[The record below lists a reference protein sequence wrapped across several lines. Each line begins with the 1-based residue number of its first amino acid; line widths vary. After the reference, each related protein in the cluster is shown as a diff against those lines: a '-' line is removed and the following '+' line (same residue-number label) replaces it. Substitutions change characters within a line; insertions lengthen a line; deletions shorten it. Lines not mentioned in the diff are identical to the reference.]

1 MTSKSTFVLKLTGI
15 DLDNIKA
22 GDIGRLLNDF
32 CKLLGDEYLYFDN
45 IYSGSA
51 VLKVKTEPEYYA
63 DKIENLSK
71 NINKQSSALD
81 DIHKIMRRYSQNFRD
96 IDASIF
102 ASRTAVNDDRMDLI
116 HHIEFRKPLS
126 HTFEQSETFTG
137 KLLKP
142 AHGKD
147 DTDHFTILL
156 GNEKTISVSVSK
168 NLSYDLAPHLE
179 SLWRFESLIKFRGIA
194 CYELQQK
201 YILLLKSFEANSF
214 EIVENKTTAKSWI
227 EDFVDCGDSGWKDN
241 DDPINTWLEERHS

>member
-1 MTSKSTFVLKLTGI
+1 MTDKSIFVLKLTGI
-15 DLDNIKA
+15 DLKNIKA

-63 DKIENLSK
+63 NKIEKLSE
-71 NINKQSSALD
+71 NIVKQSSALD
-81 DIHKIMRRYSQNFRD
+81 DIHKVMRRYSQQFTD

-102 ASRTAVNDDRMDLI
+102 ASRTAVNDDDMELI
-116 HHIEFRKPLS
+116 HHIEFRKSLS
-126 HTFEQSETFTG
+126 HTFEQPETFVG

-156 GNEKTISVSVSK
+156 GNNKTISVSVPK

-179 SLWRFESLIKFRGIA
+179 SLWRFKSLIKFRGIA

-201 YILLLKSFEANSF
+201 YSLLLKSFDADSF
-214 EIVENKTTAKSWI
+214 EIIENKTIARSWI
-227 EDFVDCGDSGWKDN
+227 KEFIDCGESGWRDI